1 MGLQCL
7 PIFRYT
13 PQPTL
18 KSLGMAFEEIQNTN
32 VCSLQGLTTT
42 KCSNWEGMSL
52 GSYFHIKNIELQV
65 SELGSQA
72 ML

>member
-1 MGLQCL
+1 
-7 PIFRYT
+7 
-13 PQPTL
+13 
-18 KSLGMAFEEIQNTN
+18 MAFEEIQNTN

-42 KCSNWEGMSL
+42 KRSNWEGMSL